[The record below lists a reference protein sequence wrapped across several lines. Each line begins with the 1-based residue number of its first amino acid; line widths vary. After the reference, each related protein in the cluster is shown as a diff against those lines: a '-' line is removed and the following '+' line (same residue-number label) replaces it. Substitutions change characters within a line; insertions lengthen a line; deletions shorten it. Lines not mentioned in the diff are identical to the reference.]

1 MLRKILVATGIF
13 LGTFAGNAAAQEVTV
28 MGFGADRNSAIRDA
42 ARFAVEQVAG
52 TFIDA
57 RTLMENLVIQLDEVY
72 KNSSGFVRNIQIL
85 DENSDSG
92 VYRVRAKIDVDTN
105 PNSALVDRLTMIMQ
119 LNDPRISVFAYS
131 VKISENVQP
140 QPAENYEVEDYLVE
154 KLLDAGFNHVTRAQ
168 YLQSENFSETDLRQN
183 LAGKT
188 TGADY
193 LIFCRCTQ
201 NSRQAKIPA
210 YGEKITETPTNF
222 YNAKTNLR
230 VEILKCDTGE
240 IIGTFAA
247 DGKGMELGEDS
258 ANRAAAENSATAAAE
273 KLVNTFKKISG
284 SVTLNLTFKINADN
298 YAALEK
304 IIAEIRAIGWIENLY
319 VREISGGTAIL
330 SIDSSQKPNF
340 IVEELR
346 NRTRFGVSVE
356 NMTNSSCVLR
366 IN

>member
-1 MLRKILVATGIF
+1 MLKKFLVAAGIIF
-13 LGTFAGNAAAQEVTV
+13 GTFAGSAAAQEVTV
-28 MGFGADRNSAIRDA
+28 VGVGVDRNSAIRDA
-42 ARFAVEQVAG
+42 ARLAVEQVAG

-72 KNSSGFVRNIQIL
+72 KNSAGFVRNIQIL
-85 DENSDSG
+85 DESSDSG
-92 VYRVRAKIDVDTN
+92 ACRVRAKIDVDTN
-105 PNSALVDRLTMIMQ
+105 PNGALVDRLTMIMQ
-119 LNDPRISVFAYS
+119 LNDPRISVHAE
-131 VKISENVQP
+131 ISD
-140 QPAENYEVEDYLVE
+140 VEDFLVE
-154 KLLDAGFNHVTRAQ
+154 KLLDAGFNHVTKKAADADTQ
-168 YLQSENFSETDLRQN
+168 KKS
-183 LAGKT
+183 
-188 TGADY
+188 GADY
-193 LIFCRCTQ
+193 LISCRSTQ

-210 YGEKITETPTNF
+210 YGEKIQAADTNF
-222 YNAKTNLR
+222 YNARTNLR

-247 DGKGMELGEDS
+247 SGKAMELGDDS
-258 ANRAAAENSATAAAE
+258 AKRAAAENAATAAAD

-284 SVTLNLTFKINADN
+284 SVTLNLTFTLNASD

-304 IIAEIRAIGWIENLY
+304 IIAELRTIGWIENLY

-366 IN
+366 IS

>member
-1 MLRKILVATGIF
+1 MLRKFLVAAGIIF
-13 LGTFAGNAAAQEVTV
+13 GTFAGSAAAQEVTV
-28 MGFGADRNSAIRDA
+28 VGVGVDRNSAIRDA
-42 ARFAVEQVAG
+42 ARLAVEQVAG

-85 DENSDSG
+85 DENDTSG
-92 VYRVRAKIDVDTN
+92 AYRVRARIDVDTN

-131 VKISENVQP
+131 VKTG
-140 QPAENYEVEDYLVE
+140 ENYDVEDYLVE
-154 KLLDAGFNHVTRAQ
+154 KLLDAGFSHVTRAQ
-168 YLQSENFSETDLRQN
+168 NVQGEISSDALKN
-183 LAGKT
+183 L
-188 TGADY
+188 GADY

-210 YGEKITETPTNF
+210 YDEKTPAVDTNF
-222 YNAKTNLR
+222 QNARINLR
-230 VEILKCDTGE
+230 VEIFKCDTGE

-247 DGKGMELGEDS
+247 NGKALELGEDLS
-258 ANRAAAENSATAAAE
+258 NSAAAENAATAAAD
-273 KLVNTFKKISG
+273 KLENTFKKISG
-284 SVTLNLTFKINADN
+284 SVTLNLTFKIHADN

-304 IIAEIRAIGWIENLY
+304 IIAELRTIGWIENLY

-346 NRTRFGVSVE
+346 KRTRFGVSVE

-366 IN
+366 IS